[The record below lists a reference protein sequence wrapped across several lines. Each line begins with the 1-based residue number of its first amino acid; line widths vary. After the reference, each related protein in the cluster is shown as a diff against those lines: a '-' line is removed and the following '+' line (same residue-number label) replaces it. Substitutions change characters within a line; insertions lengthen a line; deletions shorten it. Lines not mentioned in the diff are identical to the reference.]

1 MIIVGDTALP
11 NEALGKDLKEAL
23 EQNASIFEGKNLI
36 FNLEGAIINKRLT
49 KTLTPVLYNH
59 VSLLDA
65 LGCFN
70 QKVAC
75 LSNNHLLDL
84 PQSFDDTVHHLKEKN
99 IAFAGGGRSFEAA
112 HEPAIMEEDGRT
124 VFVFNECW
132 EFLLYHQKN
141 PTDGVFLAELN
152 FKKLIERVNECKR
165 KNPNTCIIVYLHWSL
180 DLETLPY
187 PMYRKFAKSL
197 IDAGV
202 EVVAGSHSHCPQGGE
217 KYKDGYIVYGLG
229 NFFLPNHV
237 FANGKLFYPSFAS
250 LELVFEYNVKERK
263 AYCHWF
269 RYKEENGKHSKALLE
284 SATFETSSLLKEI
297 SLFSNMSHTEYIPYF
312 KKTRRKHFLIPVFSD
327 YENDFVLNMLTG
339 LLKTRARLARNMAKL
354 KLIKWG
360 S

>member
-11 NEALGKDLKEAL
+11 NEMLGKDLKETL
-23 EQNASIFEGKNLI
+23 EKNASIFSGKNFI
-36 FNLEGAIINKRLT
+36 FNLEGAIINKDLT

-59 VSLLDA
+59 ASLLEA
-65 LGCFN
+65 ISCFN
-70 QKVAC
+70 QKIAC

-84 PQSFDDTVHHLKEKN
+84 PGSFDDTIHHLKENN
-99 IAFAGGGRSFEAA
+99 IAFTGAGKSFDAA
-112 HEPAIMEEDGRT
+112 HEPATMQEDGRT

-141 PTDGVFLAELN
+141 PTNGVFLSELN
-152 FKKLIERVNECKR
+152 FKKLIERVSIYKKN
-165 KNPNTCIIVYLHWSL
+165 NPNACIVVYLHWSL

-187 PMYRKFAKSL
+187 PMYRKFAKRI
-197 IDAGV
+197 IDAGA

-237 FANGKLFYPSFAS
+237 FANGNLFYPSFAS
-250 LELVFEYNVKERK
+250 LELVFEYNVKEKR
-263 AYCHWF
+263 ADCHWF
-269 RYKEENGKHSKALLE
+269 RYKEEKGKHSKELLE
-284 SATFETSSLLKEI
+284 SSAFETSFLLKEN
-297 SLFSNMSHTEYIPYF
+297 SLFSSMSHTEYIPYF
-312 KKTRRKHFLIPVFSD
+312 KKTRRKHFLIPVFRD
-327 YENDFVLNMLTG
+327 FENAFILNILTG